1 MNKKE
6 KGGYMKAMK
15 PLYLRPLTEEESEGL
30 KRGLKS
36 PSGFTVRRSQM
47 LLLSAEQG
55 LKVEEIGKRLGCRG
69 QAVREAIH
77 AFEQDGLNCLQAQSR
92 ARHDDQQAF
101 NPQAQEQLREVL
113 HHSPRQYGYETSLWT
128 LDLLARVS
136 WEQGWV
142 QQPVHRDTV
151 SATLQRM
158 GLSWKRAKSWI
169 SSPDAHYESKK
180 SVAIG

>member
-1 MNKKE
+1 MKTL
-6 KGGYMKAMK
+6 YM
-15 PLYLRPLTEEESEGL
+15 REITREETESL
-30 KRGLKS
+30 MQGLKS
-36 PSGFTVRRSQM
+36 TSGFTVRRSQM
-47 LLLSAEQG
+47 LLLSAQQR

-77 AFEQDGLNCLQAQSR
+77 AFEQEGLKCLQAKSR
-92 ARHDDQQAF
+92 ARHDNQQAF
-101 NPQAQEQLREVL
+101 NPQAQERLREVL

-128 LDLLARVS
+128 LDILAHLS

-158 GLSWKRAKSWI
+158 GVSWKRAKSWI
-169 SSPDAHYESKK
+169 SSPDPDYQAKK

>member
-6 KGGYMKAMK
+6 KGDFIKAMK
-15 PLYLRPLTEEESEGL
+15 SLYLRQLTKEESEGL
-30 KRGLKS
+30 KHGLKS

-47 LLLSAEQG
+47 LLLSAEQR
-55 LKVEEIGKRLGCRG
+55 LKVEAIGERLGCRG

-77 AFEQDGLNCLQAQSR
+77 AFEQEGLSCLQAKSR
-92 ARHDDQQAF
+92 ARRADQQAF

-128 LDLLARVS
+128 LNLLAQLS
-136 WEQGWV
+136 WDQGWL

-158 GLSWKRAKSWI
+158 GVTWKRAKSWI
-169 SSPDAHYESKK
+169 SSPDEHYQMKK
-180 SVAIG
+180 NEANG